1 MSTSLPLRCQT
12 CGLVNRASVTEC
24 PFHDARRTAGTILIH
39 EGTKPTSIIYL
50 RRGQVV
56 LSSTS
61 ASGAEVSCA
70 VRGPDTMIGLEALL
84 DQPMPYQVWALTDV
98 AVCMLDTDGFR
109 NWLGS
114 LASPLGAALN
124 FSLQE
129 AARRVGERQALQ
141 GTALKRVARFLLQ
154 HAEAS
159 PEGEFLRTP
168 HRVLAGILGMRSETL
183 SRAFAELRDA
193 GALSPGRNIRIK
205 SLPRLREL
213 ASD

>member
-12 CGLVNRASVTEC
+12 CGLVNRSAVTEC
-24 PFHDARRTAGTILIH
+24 PFHDARRNAGTILIH

-61 ASGAEVSCA
+61 AAGAEVSCA
-70 VRGPDTMIGLEALL
+70 VRGPDSMIGLEALL

-98 AVCMLDTDGFR
+98 AVCMLDADGFR
-109 NWLGS
+109 SWLGS
-114 LASPLGAALN
+114 LSSPLGAALN

-141 GTALKRVARFLLQ
+141 GTALKRVARFLMQ
-154 HAEAS
+154 
-159 PEGEFLRTP
+159 
-168 HRVLAGILGMRSETL
+168 
-183 SRAFAELRDA
+183 
-193 GALSPGRNIRIK
+193 
-205 SLPRLREL
+205 
-213 ASD
+213 